1 MNEERSSA
9 GLETVLES
17 AVRIPRRNLMT
28 VEVTQAAYLLFVG
41 VDIAA
46 RSFTAWWT
54 AHSSSQL
61 RALTFDQTPEG
72 FASFQQRLTATGI
85 APSQTLIVSEATS
98 SYWIT
103 LAVALHE
110 AGYHVSVVNPK
121 QIAKYAQ
128 SLPRRAK
135 TDALDAQLIAQFAA
149 ERVPHRWTPPP
160 QVYHELRQRLM
171 ARDALIEARKQL
183 RNQRHALLQWP
194 LQVETVQ
201 AQLDAAIAELTRRIV
216 ALEAEIAQTAA
227 DGAWAESVVLLQ
239 SIPGIGL
246 LTAVWIVVLTLNF
259 SACGSAASVVAY
271 AGLAPMVRESG
282 SSVRGR
288 PSIGGGNARLRTAL
302 YMATLSAAQF
312 NPQLRSFYTRLRSSG
327 KPIKVARCATARK
340 LLELAYAVVNTQTPF
355 DPTYQRRV
363 KALGS

>member
-1 MNEERSSA
+1 
-9 GLETVLES
+9 
-17 AVRIPRRNLMT
+17 MT
-28 VEVTQAAYLLFVG
+28 VEVAPATYRLFVG

-46 RSFTAWWT
+46 TSFTAWW
-54 AHSSSQL
+54 ASQAPL
-61 RALTFDQTPEG
+61 RPRAVTFDQTPEG
-72 FASFQQRLTATGI
+72 FVAFQQRLTATSI
-85 APSQTLIVSEATS
+85 APAQTLIVMEATS

-103 LAVALHE
+103 LAVAMHE
-110 AGYHVSVVNPK
+110 AGYQVSVVNPK

-149 ERVPHRWTPPP
+149 ERALRRWIPPP

-194 LQVETVQ
+194 VQ
-201 AQLDAAIAELTRRIV
+201 IDAVQTQLAEAIADLTTRIV
-216 ALEAEIAQTAA
+216 ALEAEIAQSAA
-227 DGAWAESVVLLQ
+227 DGVWAESVALLQ

-246 LTAVWIVVLTLNF
+246 LTAVWILVLTINF
-259 SACGSAASVVAY
+259 SACESAASVVAY
-271 AGLAPMVRESG
+271 AGLAPMLRESG

-288 PSIGGGNARLRTAL
+288 PSIGGGGNARLRTAL

-312 NPQLRSFYTRLRSSG
+312 NPQLRAFYTRLRASG
-327 KPIKVARCATARK
+327 KPMKVARCATARK
-340 LLELAYAVVNTQTPF
+340 LLQLAYAVVNNQTPF
-355 DPTYQRRV
+355 DPTYQQRV
-363 KALGS
+363 KALAS

>member
-1 MNEERSSA
+1 
-9 GLETVLES
+9 
-17 AVRIPRRNLMT
+17 MT
-28 VEVTQAAYLLFVG
+28 VEMTQAAYCLFVG

-46 RSFTAWWT
+46 RSFTAWW
-54 AHSSSQL
+54 ASHASSHS
-61 RALTFDQTPEG
+61 RALTFEQTPQG
-72 FASFQQRLTATGI
+72 FASFQQRLSATGV
-85 APSQTLIVSEATS
+85 APAQTLIVMEATS

-110 AGYHVSVVNPK
+110 GGYHVSVVNPK

-135 TDALDAQLIAQFAA
+135 TDALDAQLIAQFAS
-149 ERVPHRWTPPP
+149 ERVPRRWSPPP
-160 QVYHELRQRLM
+160 QVYHDLRQRLM

-194 LQVETVQ
+194 VQVESVQ
-201 AQLDAAIAELTRRIV
+201 AHLEAAIADLSSRIV

-227 DGAWAESVVLLQ
+227 DGEWAESVALLQ

-259 SACGSAASVVAY
+259 SACRSGASVVAY

-312 NPQLRSFYTRLRSSG
+312 NPQLRSFYTRLRASG
-327 KPIKVARCATARK
+327 KPMKVARCATARK
-340 LLELAYAVVNTQTPF
+340 LLQLAYAVVTTQTPF
-355 DPTYQRRV
+355 DPTYQQRV
-363 KALGS
+363 KALAS